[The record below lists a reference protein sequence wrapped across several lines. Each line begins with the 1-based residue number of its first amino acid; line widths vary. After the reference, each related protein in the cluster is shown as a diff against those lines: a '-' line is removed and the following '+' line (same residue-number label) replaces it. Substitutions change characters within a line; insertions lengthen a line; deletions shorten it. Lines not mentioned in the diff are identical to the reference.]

1 MYDDVLLPV
10 ATGGLAE
17 TPIVERVLE
26 FAAQPDA
33 ARHLLG
39 SVTEN
44 VVRTAPVPVLTVPL

>member
-39 SVTEN
+39 AVTEN